1 MRCVINAWVMLF
13 VALLAVHQI
22 HANDGIMS
30 CVLCEMVA
38 ESVITSGSATPAS
51 ALSSMYKRCA
61 QMGLMEPVC
70 DQLVDEHARQILGMA
85 RIGVPPKNICKE
97 LKLCD
102 H

>member
-1 MRCVINAWVMLF
+1 MRSEISAWAIIF
-13 VALLAVHQI
+13 VALFAVNQI
-22 HANDGIMS
+22 HANDSIMS

-38 ESVITSGSATPAS
+38 ESVITSGSTTPAS

-85 RIGVPPKNICKE
+85 RIGAPPKNICKE

-102 H
+102 N